1 MKLKLYFK
9 FLLSIVQ
16 LPFLLPWFLADKT
29 FEYVFQPSILRKHHI
44 AVPRIKIWVV
54 NTLKILGVVLF
65 ASFLITRVVMWFE
78 PYNDFL
84 ARIHNLKILFWI
96 FLLFGI
102 ISNIFVSAINVVLI
116 QPILRLA
123 YYLGGAPLD
132 FWDFT
137 LAFYFCAVLGIFAVN
152 LGYRLVT
159 TYRSINRAVELR
171 NKAVRDVDIIH
182 FAKLAKPDEVF
193 MGLDMNRQGRPLYVR
208 RSWLKGHLQVI
219 GAPGTGKTESI
230 IHPIWFQEL
239 RRNVATISIDGSGS
253 RRNID
258 RIYTIAASM
267 AQSQDIYYFNP
278 ADPERSFTYNPLLRG
293 SASDVKRKIMASVNW
308 GEHSPETRK
317 LLDYVLNVFL
327 QALEET
333 RTHFHF
339 KELLNCFQSPQHL
352 REMSGRLNDPFV
364 KNGLQKILEK
374 FAAIQ
379 STLGFFLGILREL
392 NKPDYARLLNTDQ
405 PEIEIVGIYYGR
417 RDCYFTLPIQS
428 DEPAI
433 QFLGRLILQDIR
445 HAFQHI
451 ATRPGDSDA
460 QEALLVIDETA
471 KFISPHFIELLQAS
485 RAAGVCVC
493 YTNQSLTEMDNPA
506 LNLTPAFKNQLAEQ
520 TNMVCCFQLSG
531 EDSVRMMAER
541 FGQGGNPGGDGEAS
555 KDQKLGD
562 PEFLKRLDIG
572 RCVLFVRQPRLL
584 TVLKTGYFKLEKPLR
599 FRGPRE
605 SVGEA
610 DLVKSA

>member
-1 MKLKLYFK
+1 MKLYLK

-29 FEYVFQPSILRKHHI
+29 FEYVFQPSIFRRHNI
-44 AVPRIKIWVV
+44 PVSRAKIWLV
-54 NTLKILGVVLF
+54 NTLKILGLVLF
-65 ASFLITRVVMWFE
+65 ASFLITRVVGWFE
-78 PYNDFL
+78 SYNDFL
-84 ARIHNLKILFWI
+84 ARIHDLKILFWI

-102 ISNIFVSAINVVLI
+102 ASNIFVGMVNFVLF
-116 QPILRLA
+116 QPILRLI
-123 YYLGGAPLD
+123 YYLGGAPLR

-137 LAFYFCAVLGIFAVN
+137 LAFYICAVLAIFAVN
-152 LGYRLVT
+152 LGYRLIT

-182 FAKLAKPDEVF
+182 FTKLAKPDQVF
-193 MGLDMNRQGRPLYVR
+193 LGLDMNREGLPLYAQR
-208 RSWLKGHLQVI
+208 NWLKGHLQVI

-253 RRNID
+253 RRKID
-258 RIYTIAASM
+258 RIYTIASSM
-267 AQSQDIYYFNP
+267 AQAQDIYYFNP

-327 QALEET
+327 QAMEET

-339 KELLNCFQSPQHL
+339 KELLNYFQSPEHL
-352 REMSGRLNDPFV
+352 RGVLPRLNDPFV
-364 KNGLQKILEK
+364 KNGAQKILEK
-374 FAAIQ
+374 FAPVQ
-379 STLGFFLGILREL
+379 SGLGFFIGILREL

-445 HAFQHI
+445 YAFQHI
-451 ATRPGDSDA
+451 STRPGDSDA
-460 QEALLVIDETA
+460 QEGLLIIDETA

-520 TNMVCCFQLSG
+520 TNMVCCFQLG
-531 EDSVRMMAER
+531 GQDSVQMMAER
-541 FGQGGNPGGDGEAS
+541 FGLAAAGNPGGDGAGT
-555 KDQKLGD
+555 KDQKLAD

-572 RCVLFVRQPRLL
+572 RCVLFVRQPRVL

-599 FRGPRE
+599 FKEHRE
-605 SVGEA
+605 GVGEA